1 MPQKRNKSHSVLPP
15 FLLLT
20 LWMYAWHGSTIYTR
34 IRYYTL
40 TFARVC
46 VAVYIQIYIYT
57 YIYMHIDASS
67 FALGMPRRAVDRQE
81 SRNTSIRPRG
91 LKSMDR
97 FRKGRLDT
105 SGFVVSANPLSLAR
119 DIIDRYLERWLL
131 RRRGKSVAIFNLDCE
146 SLLFLSFLERSSSL
160 PFRRNAKEKLIP
172 LTSVTLL
179 ISGWSAK
186 ISLIAR
192 ARISYPSCFLARG
205 QRTRSAR

>member
-20 LWMYAWHGSTIYTR
+20 LWMYVWHGSTIYTR

-160 PFRRNAKEKLIP
+160 PFRRKN
-172 LTSVTLL
+172 
-179 ISGWSAK
+179 
-186 ISLIAR
+186 
-192 ARISYPSCFLARG
+192 
-205 QRTRSAR
+205 